1 MRIKRIGK
9 VQRLA
14 FRLQVWNVEADT
26 VERQNG
32 IIAGQELQKGGKDIF
47 LIGGVL
53 GKELVDA
60 QKTVAPCGAADQVEI
75 RARRR
80 EAGCLNIKKMQFSVN
95 TSLETGSEKSKVS
108 SSCQVII

>member
-32 IIAGQELQKGGKDIF
+32 IIA
-47 LIGGVL
+47 V
-53 GKELVDA
+53 
-60 QKTVAPCGAADQVEI
+60 
-75 RARRR
+75 RAG
-80 EAGCLNIKKMQFSVN
+80 EKPVVSISKKMQFSVN

>member
-32 IIAGQELQKGGKDIF
+32 IIAGQKIQKGGKNIF

-60 QKTVAPCGAADQVEI
+60 QKTAAPCGAADQVEI

-80 EAGCLNIKKMQFSVN
+80 EAGCLNIKKNAVFCKYLVGN
-95 TSLETGSEKSKVS
+95 GV
-108 SSCQVII
+108 

>member
-1 MRIKRIGK
+1 MRLPYKDRYNCAHQTDRKGAASCLSPSDMEC
-9 VQRLA
+9 RSG
-14 FRLQVWNVEADT
+14 T

-32 IIAGQELQKGGKDIF
+32 IIAGQKIQKGGKNIF

-60 QKTVAPCGAADQVEI
+60 QKTAAPCGAADQVEI

-80 EAGCLNIKKMQFSVN
+80 EAGCLNIKKNAVFCKYLVGN
-95 TSLETGSEKSKVS
+95 GV
-108 SSCQVII
+108 